1 MEQRQA
7 ERLLEML
14 RWLLENPAEKTMLC
28 DLDAST
34 ARDVQESIERLEEK
48 GYYEFLLIL
57 LLILLLKHQEEPK
70 LYRATA
76 RYLTNRLG
84 GLLRENG
91 LQAELALFKALLAEQ
106 FA

>member
-57 LLILLLKHQEEPK
+57 LLKHQEEPK
-70 LYRATA
+70 IYRATA
-76 RYLTNRLG
+76 QYLTNRLG